1 MMMLFVRGFLNKQIA
16 GKLGTSE
23 ATVKAHRGQLM
34 QKMQAES
41 LVDPIRMAKKIAQ
54 PTNR

>member
-1 MMMLFVRGFLNKQIA
+1 MMLFVRGFLNKQIA

-41 LVDPIRMAKKIAQ
+41 LVDLIRMAKKIAQ